1 MRKWLPVLLIA
12 LAVGAPAFGS
22 QERIYASIARINV
35 TEEQK
40 DQFTKILNSHYGTMK
55 TMVQR
60 EMGSTTAEDL
70 PKDIDRRAK
79 SINEAT
85 AKKMSAVLRPDQ
97 MDEFRY
103 LLNLIADDFKS
114 QNGISD

>member
-1 MRKWLPVLLIA
+1 MRKWLLALVIVLVAGTPA
-12 LAVGAPAFGS
+12 LAS
-22 QERIYASIARINV
+22 QERILASIARINV
-35 TEEQK
+35 TDEEK
-40 DQFTKILNSHYGTMK
+40 PQFTKILNAHYSTMK

-60 EMGSTTAEDL
+60 EMQSTTSDDL
-70 PKDIDRRAK
+70 PKDIERRSK

-85 AKKMSAVLRPDQ
+85 AKKMSSVLRPDQ

-114 QNGISD
+114 QNGID